1 MSKSILQSERYCWV
15 CGAIRG
21 LNDHHIYFGTGNRQ
35 VSEKY
40 GFKVYLCARHH
51 NLSEYGVHF
60 DKDLDLRLK
69 RTCQRAFERTHSR
82 EEFIEIIGKNYLGDK
97 E

>member
-1 MSKSILQSERYCWV
+1 MAKSILQSERYCYV
-15 CGAIRG
+15 CGARSG
-21 LNDHHIYFGTGNRQ
+21 LHTHHCYAGVANRAQ
-35 VSEKY
+35 SEKY

-60 DKDLDLRLK
+60 DNGLDLRLK
-69 RTCQRAFERTHSR
+69 RKCQRAFERTHSR
-82 EEFIEIIGKNYLGDK
+82 EEFIKIIGKNYLG

>member
-1 MSKSILQSERYCWV
+1 MSKSILQSERYCYV

-21 LNDHHIYFGTGNRQ
+21 LHEHHIYSGTGNRQ

-40 GFKVYLCARHH
+40 GFKVYLCGRHH
-51 NLSEYGVHF
+51 NLSEFSVHF

-69 RTCQRAFERTHSR
+69 RKCQLLYEKTHTR
-82 EEFIEIIGKNYLGDK
+82 EEFMKLIGKNYL
-97 E
+97 EN